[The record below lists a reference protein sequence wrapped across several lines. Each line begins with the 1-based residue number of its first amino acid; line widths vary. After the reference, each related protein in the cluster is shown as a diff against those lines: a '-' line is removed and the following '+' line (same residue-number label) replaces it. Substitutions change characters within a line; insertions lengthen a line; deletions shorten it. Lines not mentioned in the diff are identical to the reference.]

1 MKLQMWDT
9 AGQEKF
15 RTITSAYYKG
25 AQGVIFAF
33 DLTDKNTLND
43 VKNWLSEVEKYNNK
57 RPVKILVGTKSDL
70 VSERQVSR
78 EEAMRFAENEGM
90 TYLECSAKTNKNVD
104 DIFTKI
110 TSGMIR
116 DFTKPSVPT
125 PQPVKPYLIPVNPP
139 QPGSSKK
146 TTCC

>member
-57 RPVKILVGTKSDL
+57 SPVKILIGTKSDL

-78 EEAMRFAENEGM
+78 EEALRFAENEGM

-116 DFTKPSVPT
+116 DFTKSSVPT
-125 PQPVKPYLIPVNPP
+125 PQPVKPYLIPVKPP

>member
-1 MKLQMWDT
+1 MDFKIRNIDHEGSKVKLQMWDT

-33 DLTDKNTLND
+33 DLTDRKTLID

-57 RPVKILVGTKSDL
+57 NPVKILVGTKSDL
-70 VSERQVSR
+70 YSERQVNR

-90 TYLECSAKTNKNVD
+90 TYLECSARTNKNVD
-104 DIFTKI
+104 
-110 TSGMIR
+110 
-116 DFTKPSVPT
+116 
-125 PQPVKPYLIPVNPP
+125 
-139 QPGSSKK
+139 
-146 TTCC
+146 